1 MDPLSIFSTISS
13 TADALKTVKAYRSR
27 KDGQGIQRILSET
40 EILYA
45 MTLESASMLEGLAS
59 APPHSAEVALQQCE
73 INAMH
78 LKTLIANLRNRHDSA
93 HSLRRIQ
100 MSAAFDKDDI
110 ANIED
115 ILGAFRVS
123 ASLLRQIAADAV
135 THDLIKSQMNGLE
148 AAAVA
153 SMSRK
158 HPLPEQKTDMSS
170 DTDSAAEDDEDDHE
184 NQQGARP
191 IRQKQGPSSAPWGSG
206 AFGSSDIFK
215 QPGSICLSSAA
226 GPHAVWH
233 PVWIKLDS
241 GSDFNLISR
250 DVLNDINF
258 DGPYEEPKPMQSMT
272 LDGMTFRL
280 EQRVKLRWGFHKS
293 MKLLNTI
300 FYTVENAPFDV
311 LINKSVIV
319 NRDLLNES
327 RYLLLNLKVFGRN
340 KGKFHGIM
348 PLSETAYLED
358 CRKRLLFL
366 AEKLRTN
373 ASKKANDLAAMAEA
387 KLPQQTSF
395 SAQSS
400 GAATP
405 LATPVTDT
413 TEASTSSLASASMA
427 STAPSFSSSNPP

>member
-1 MDPLSIFSTISS
+1 MDPLSLFSTISS

-27 KDGQGIQRILSET
+27 NDGQGVQRILSET

-45 MTLESASMLEGLAS
+45 MTLESGSMLDSLAS

-78 LKTLIANLRNRHDSA
+78 LKTLIENLRNGHDSA
-93 HSLRRIQ
+93 SSLKHQ
-100 MSAAFDKDDI
+100 VAAMYSKNVI
-110 ANIED
+110 AHIED
-115 ILGAFRVS
+115 TLGAFRVS

-135 THDLIKSQMNGLE
+135 THDLIKSRMNRFE

-158 HPLPEQKTDMSS
+158 HPLPEQETDMSS
-170 DTDSAAEDDEDDHE
+170 DTDSAAEDDDDDHE

-215 QPGSICLSSAA
+215 QPGSICLSSAT

-250 DVLNDINF
+250 DVLNDIKF
-258 DGPYEEPKPMQSMT
+258 DGPYEESKPVQSMT

-280 EQRVKLRWGFHKS
+280 EQRVKLKWGFHKS
-293 MKLLNTI
+293 MKLLNTR

-311 LINKSVIV
+311 LINKSVIA
-319 NRDLLNES
+319 NRDLLDES

-340 KGKFHGIM
+340 
-348 PLSETAYLED
+348 
-358 CRKRLLFL
+358 R
-366 AEKLRTN
+366 AEKLRTK

-400 GAATP
+400 EAAAPLATP
-405 LATPVTDT
+405 LATSVTDT
-413 TEASTSSLASASMA
+413 TEASTSSLASAPTA
-427 STAPSFSSSNPP
+427 STVASS